1 MLKVGLTGSIG
12 SGKSTIA
19 GVFRVLGIPVYVADE
34 EAKKIMNLP
43 DVIESVVQNF
53 GPEILGTDGLIKR
66 KVLADMVFGD
76 AGKLG
81 KLNAIVHP
89 LVRSHFLHWTEL
101 KHNAPY
107 IMQEAAIIYESGF
120 HAFFDKIIV
129 VAAPYEERI
138 SRVMQRD
145 SLGRQQVLDRMD
157 KQWSEEKKLEQADF
171 VIFNGDL
178 SQAIP
183 QVLDVH
189 EVLCAISGKYIN

>member
-34 EAKKIMNLP
+34 EARKIMDQP
-43 DVIESVVQNF
+43 EVIESVVDEF
-53 GPEILGTDGLIKR
+53 GSAMLGSDGLILR
-66 KVLADMVFGD
+66 KALAGVVFGD
-76 AGKLG
+76 AVKLG

-89 LVRSHFLHWTEL
+89 LVRSHFLQWT
-101 KHNAPY
+101 AQMYTSPY

-129 VAAPYEERI
+129 VSAPFEERI
-138 SRVMQRD
+138 ARVMKRD
-145 SLGRQQVLDRMD
+145 GMERHQVLDRMD
-157 KQWSEEKKLEQADF
+157 KQWTEEKKLEQADF
-171 VIFNGDL
+171 VIFNGDM

-183 QVLDVH
+183 QTLEVH
-189 EVLCAISGKYIN
+189 EVLCNISGNY